1 MDIILVIS
9 NKLNSLIENSL
20 TFSSKCKGMKF
31 LKLLVIVILFS
42 TCNDSESKFIIDDSY
57 IYEID
62 TFFEAKMEERQGDY
76 LQLVALYRLNDGSN
90 TFGKALNNNLIL
102 KIELLPETIGS
113 VSMNGDS
120 LTFSVTE
127 NVLVKTKKDVFV
139 SEIQLILDEYGS
151 SEKLY
156 HNELSWQIITRSK
169 QHYLRVWYGKCTR
182 WIIKFIKI

>member
-90 TFGKALNNNLIL
+90 TFGQALNNNLIL

-113 VSMNGDS
+113 VLCDARSHHAQSARGGLGNAIS
-120 LTFSVTE
+120 QRSVLSRRWT
-127 NVLVKTKKDVFV
+127 KTD
-139 SEIQLILDEYGS
+139 
-151 SEKLY
+151 
-156 HNELSWQIITRSK
+156 R
-169 QHYLRVWYGKCTR
+169 
-182 WIIKFIKI
+182 